1 LNIYILNQKGYEKCF
16 ERLINMHEYDTY
28 EEVLRSNGLKNTKH
42 RNEILDLISKSEKP
56 MTADDIYI
64 NLKKHNVSINIST
77 VYRILDTLVSK
88 NIIIKSNITGDSKA
102 LYELNRQEH
111 KHHLICSGCRKMFT
125 VDECPL
131 EDYEKSLS
139 NKLDFDI
146 TGHKLE
152 IFGYCKECKNLYKDK
167 K

>member
-1 LNIYILNQKGYEKCF
+1 
-16 ERLINMHEYDTY
+16 
-28 EEVLRSNGLKNTKH
+28 
-42 RNEILDLISKSEKP
+42 
-56 MTADDIYI
+56 
-64 NLKKHNVSINIST
+64 
-77 VYRILDTLVSK
+77 
-88 NIIIKSNITGDSKA
+88 